1 MSARKYTLGLNNI
14 AGLNA
19 IQTTCARLPRT
30 PAGHGLPPKLVRMLA
45 NYRNF
50 KQGRYMTGVR
60 WQLPGYEILSRDDLL
75 RR

>member
-1 MSARKYTLGLNNI
+1 MSARKYTLGLNSI

-19 IQTTCARLPRT
+19 IRTAGARLPKT
-30 PAGHGLPPKLVRMLA
+30 PAGHGLPPKLVRTLA

-50 KQGRYMTGVR
+50 KQGRYMKGSCWR
-60 WQLPGYEILSRDDLL
+60 LPGYEVLSRDDLL